1 MFMLSLTECILQ
13 HAISTRWSSV

>member
-1 MFMLSLTECILQ
+1 MLSLTECILQ